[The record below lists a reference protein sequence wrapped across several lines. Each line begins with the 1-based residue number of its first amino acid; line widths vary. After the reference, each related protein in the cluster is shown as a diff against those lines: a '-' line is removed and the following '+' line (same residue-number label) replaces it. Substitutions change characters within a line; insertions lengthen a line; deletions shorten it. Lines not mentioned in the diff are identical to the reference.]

1 MAEPKEQNYGGLAGA
16 MDMTKI
22 NPYGVD
28 DERLTELRDAQQ
40 KSIDALQNRYD
51 KPNWFKVAAG
61 FAKPQLGGF
70 LASLGSAS
78 EALGENV
85 EQQRAQQLPISQMK
99 IQMAQQNMLLSN
111 KQKAAAIVAKAQREG
126 RPLTRSENIEISNYD
141 PERGKMLGE
150 GQALELQKTTSQ
162 QAGQRLTL
170 DAIQAKQRAGVEL
183 SPGELNYLTQ
193 LSKNQDEIL
202 TTSQGKPPAIGM
214 SNETTNPTTVP
225 KENGNRHTVNGIV
238 MSDDVYNLY
247 KDGIPIIS
255 NFRTQEQQD
264 AIPRDPNN
272 PNLTAQGHT
281 VAKIVGA
288 HGTGDGIDV
297 GPLTKDQKQKLI
309 NNDWVQSTDPND
321 LNHWEKRGSKTS
333 AKTGEPTAAPQT
345 ETSKTE
351 NGFYPMTFQN
361 RSIVGEPTLRQE
373 LIQNQDAET
382 VKSYEEPLKAEYA
395 RNSIIYGGSNPTFTQ
410 LKSNLNSAIKMIQDD
425 PAESQSV
432 LNIIRDKG
440 PIVAA
445 LNQGIRLEA
454 GQSGVS
460 VFANLRLPID
470 ASLRAVLPPESQ
482 NYQDSLFGKFAQIA
496 YLDLKK
502 DGLSDK
508 EITGDKLAERLQLV
522 ANPDLTPLGVWEKL
536 NKNFVNLEHAKNY
549 HDIVTNELSTK
560 VNPKSATKFSD
571 VRNHSKALAL
581 EAIKTEE
588 KLAAIDREVKRQRDI
603 AKEARIKQ
611 AKEKQ

>member
-1 MAEPKEQNYGGLAGA
+1 MADPKEQNYGGLAGA
-16 MDMTKI
+16 IDMTKI

-111 KQKAAAIVAKAQREG
+111 KQKAAAIVAKAQKEG

-202 TTSQGKPPAIGM
+202 TTSQGKPPAVGM
-214 SNETTNPTTVP
+214 PNETINPTTVP

-255 NFRTQEQQD
+255 NIRTQEQQD

-288 HGTGDGIDV
+288 HGTGNAIDV
-297 GPLTKDQKQKLI
+297 GPITEDQKQKLI
-309 NNDWVQSTDPND
+309 NDGWVQSTDPND
-321 LNHWEKRGSKTS
+321 LNHWEKRGTPKPEAKSGESTTA
-333 AKTGEPTAAPQT
+333 AKTE
-345 ETSKTE
+345 E
-351 NGFYPMTFQN
+351 GFYPIKYTMRDVAGLT
-361 RSIVGEPTLRQE
+361 PLRQE
-373 LIQNQDAET
+373 ATQKQDDET
-382 VKSYEEPLKAEYA
+382 IKSYEDPLKAEYA
-395 RNSIIYGGSNPTFTQ
+395 KNSLIYGGNTPAFTQ
-410 LKSNLNSAIKMIQDD
+410 LKSNLKSAIGMIQEDSTE
-425 PAESQSV
+425 AQSV

-445 LNQGIRLEA
+445 LNQGIQLNA

-470 ASLRAVLPPESQ
+470 ASLRANLPPETQ

-508 EITGDKLAERLQLV
+508 EITSEKLAERLQLI

-536 NKNFVNLEHAKNY
+536 NRNFINLEHAKNY
-549 HDIVTNELSTK
+549 YDIMTHELNTK
-560 VNPKSATKFSD
+560 VNPKSPTKFSD
-571 VRNHSKALAL
+571 VRDHSKALAL

-603 AKEARIKQ
+603 AKKARNEQ

>member
-1 MAEPKEQNYGGLAGA
+1 MADPKEQNYGGLAGA
-16 MDMTKI
+16 VDITKI

-28 DERLTELRDAQQ
+28 DARLTELRDAQQ
-40 KSIDALQNRYD
+40 KSIEALQNRYSQ
-51 KPNWFKVAAG
+51 PNWFKVAAG

-78 EALGENV
+78 EALGEGV

-99 IQMAQQNMLLSN
+99 IQMAQQNILLGN
-111 KQKAAAIVAKAQREG
+111 KQKAASIVSQAQREG
-126 RPLTRSENIEISNYD
+126 RPLTQRELTEVSNLD
-141 PERGKMLGE
+141 ADRGKMIME
-150 GQALELQKTTSQ
+150 GQAAELQKTTSQ

-214 SNETTNPTTVP
+214 PNETTNPTTVP

-238 MSDDVYNLY
+238 MSDDVYNLH

-255 NFRTQEQQD
+255 NIRTQEQQD

-288 HGTGDGIDV
+288 HGTGNAIDV
-297 GPLTKDQKQKLI
+297 GPITEDQKQKLI
-309 NNDWVQSTDPND
+309 NDGWVQSTDPND
-321 LNHWEKRGSKTS
+321 LNHWEKRGTPKPEAKSAESTTA
-333 AKTGEPTAAPQT
+333 AKTESGYYPQKYT
-345 ETSKTE
+345 MRDFA
-351 NGFYPMTFQN
+351 GQPQ
-361 RSIVGEPTLRQE
+361 LRQE
-373 LIQNQDAET
+373 AIQKEDQET
-382 VKSYEEPLKAEYA
+382 IKSYEEPLKAEYA
-395 RNSIIYGGSNPTFTQ
+395 KNSLIYGGNTPAFTQ
-410 LKSNLNSAIKMIQDD
+410 LKSNLKSAIDMIKEDSTE
-425 PAESQSV
+425 AQSV

-445 LNQGIRLEA
+445 LDQGIQLNA
-454 GQSGVS
+454 GQSGLS
-460 VFANLRLPID
+460 VFANLRLPMKE
-470 ASLRAVLPPESQ
+470 SLRATLLEETQ
-482 NYQDSLFGKFAQIA
+482 NYQDSLFGKFAKIA

-508 EITGDKLAERLQLV
+508 EITTEKLADRLQLIT
-522 ANPDLTPLGVWEKL
+522 NPDLTPLGVWEKL
-536 NKNFVNLEHAKNY
+536 SRDSVNLEHEKNY
-549 HDIVTNELSTK
+549 YDIMTHELKTK
-560 VNPKSATKFSD
+560 ANPKSHTRFSD
-571 VRNHSKALAL
+571 VRDNSKALAR

-588 KLAAIDREVKRQRDI
+588 KYAVIDREVKRQRDI